1 MGASIFH
8 ERRKKNTSIAGLD
21 RRNGDRRNKEMV
33 VASNKRRLATHARSH
48 ERLNFHIP
56 IRLKLRDKEV
66 QGHTGNISQ
75 DGLLLACSMVV
86 KVGTPLTLQFS
97 FGKDFCYMNISGQV
111 VFSTPMGNGSQG
123 RQAVGIK
130 FSGIRDWEQKVLI
143 SAVQELNQ
151 NSAIRENSLLSVG
164 VCEDDLA
171 IEAARFHIEKTS
183 LLPQSRSAIRQ
194 SCIHAS
200 KIIGWGAYLPP
211 LQITSADIT
220 DKLEQSGYKNVG
232 AVIEMMTGI
241 KSRRYAGPEMY
252 PSDLAAAASLR
263 ALESAGLDAKDV
275 DAIIF
280 CGVSRDFDEPATA
293 NIVQEKI
300 GAKNSYV
307 FDLSNACNG
316 FMSSLDVA
324 DAFIAS
330 GRYENILVTAGELIS
345 PYIDWEPK
353 SRSDLKLSSMGYTLG
368 DAGGAAVL
376 TRVSND
382 DQSGIRARWFLSDGE
397 QWRVA
402 IIPPMTKD
410 GTRFKFKSDGAA
422 IERVALMHVPSGV
435 ESVLEM
441 LEWEVEDIALIV
453 PHQVA
458 SPVTENILYKQLGV
472 SPERV
477 IWTFPKYGNNGA
489 ASMPVA
495 MSEAL
500 RQGMV
505 QEGGKV
511 LFIGGSGGFGAGVIA
526 LIV

>member
-1 MGASIFH
+1 MGSVTFH
-8 ERRKKNTSIAGLD
+8 ERRKQTSSTTEHN
-21 RRNGDRRNKEMV
+21 RRNGDRRRNQTTV
-33 VASNKRRLATHARSH
+33 PSNKRRLAVHARSH
-48 ERLNFHIP
+48 ERLNFDIP
-56 IRLKLRDKEV
+56 ICLKLRDKEV

-75 DGLLLACSMVV
+75 DGLLLICHEGVE
-86 KVGTPLTLQFS
+86 VGTPLTLQFS

-111 VFSTPMGNGSQG
+111 VFSASMGNNSQG
-123 RQAVGIK
+123 QQAVGIK

-143 SAVQELNQ
+143 SAVLELNQ
-151 NSAIRENSLLSVG
+151 NSAIRENSLLSIG
-164 VCEDDLA
+164 VREDDLA
-171 IEAARFHIEKTS
+171 IEAARFHIEKTRT
-183 LLPQSRSAIRQ
+183 LPESRTAVRQ

-200 KIIGWGAYLPP
+200 KIVGWGAYLPP

-220 DKLEQSGYKNVG
+220 DKLNQSGYKNVG
-232 AVIEMMTGI
+232 AVIEAMTGI
-241 KSRRYAGPEMY
+241 KSRRYAGPEIY
-252 PSDLAAAASLR
+252 PSDLAAAASRR

-316 FMSSLDVA
+316 FMSAIDVA
-324 DAFIAS
+324 DSFIAS
-330 GRYENILVTAGELIS
+330 GRYENVLVTAGELIS
-345 PYIDWEPK
+345 PYIDWNPK
-353 SRSDLKLSSMGYTLG
+353 SREDLKLSSMGYTLG
-368 DAGGAAVL
+368 DAGGAAIL
-376 TRVSND
+376 TRVSSD
-382 DQSGIRARWFLSDGE
+382 DECGIRARWFLSDGKH
-397 QWRVA
+397 WRVA
-402 IIPPMTKD
+402 IIPAMAN

-422 IERVALMHVPSGV
+422 IERVAREHVPSGV
-435 ESVLEM
+435 EMVLEM
-441 LEWEVEDIALIV
+441 LQWDVKDIDLIV

-458 SPVTENILYKQLGV
+458 SPVTENILYKQLGIA
-472 SPERV
+472 PEKV

>member
-1 MGASIFH
+1 MGSVTFH
-8 ERRKKNTSIAGLD
+8 ERRKQTSLTVEHD
-21 RRNGDRRNKEMV
+21 RRNGDRRRNQTTV
-33 VASNKRRLATHARSH
+33 LSNRRRLVANVRRH
-48 ERLNFHIP
+48 ERLNFLIP
-56 IRLKLRDKEV
+56 ICLKLGDKEV

-75 DGLLLACSMVV
+75 DGLLLVCNTIVE
-86 KVGTPLTLQFS
+86 VGTPLTLQFS

-111 VFSTPMGNGSQG
+111 VFSAPMSNGSQG
-123 RQAVGIK
+123 QQAVGIK

-151 NSAIRENSLLSVG
+151 NFAIRENSLLSVG
-164 VCEDDLA
+164 VREDDLA
-171 IEAARFHIEKTS
+171 IEAARFHIEKTRT
-183 LLPQSRSAIRQ
+183 LLESRTAVRQ
-194 SCIHAS
+194 SCMHAS
-200 KIIGWGAYLPP
+200 KIAGWGAYLPP

-220 DKLEQSGYKNVG
+220 DKLNESGYKNVG
-232 AVIEMMTGI
+232 AVIEAMTGI
-241 KSRRYAGPEMY
+241 KSRRYAGPEIY
-252 PSDLAAAASLR
+252 PSDLAAAASLQ

-330 GRYENILVTAGELIS
+330 GRYENVLVAAGELIS

-353 SRSDLKLSSMGYTLG
+353 SREDLKLSSMGYTLG

-402 IIPPMTKD
+402 IIPPMTKN

-422 IERVALMHVPSGV
+422 IERVALKHVPSGV
-435 ESVLEM
+435 EAVLEM
-441 LEWEVEDIALIV
+441 LEWDVKDIGLIV

-472 SPERV
+472 PPERV

-495 MSEAL
+495 MNEAL